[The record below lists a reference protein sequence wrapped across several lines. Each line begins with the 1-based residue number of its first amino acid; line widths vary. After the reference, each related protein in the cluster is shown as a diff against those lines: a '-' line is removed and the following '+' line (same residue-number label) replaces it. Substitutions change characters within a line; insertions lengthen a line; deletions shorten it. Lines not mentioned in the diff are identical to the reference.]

1 MQHTTKKK
9 KNETTF
15 LVNTQ
20 KQKTPDLNF
29 SICECSTADA

>member
-1 MQHTTKKK
+1 MQHTQKNEN

-20 KQKTPDLNF
+20 KQKTPDLNL
-29 SICECSTADA
+29 SIY